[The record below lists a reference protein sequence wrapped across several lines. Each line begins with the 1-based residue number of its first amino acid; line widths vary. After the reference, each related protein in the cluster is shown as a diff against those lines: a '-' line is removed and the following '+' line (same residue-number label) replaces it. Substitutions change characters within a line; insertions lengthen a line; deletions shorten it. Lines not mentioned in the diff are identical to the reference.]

1 MHDFLYPDAPGHL
14 WRKACRYLEPTEAEA
29 ELLRR
34 GGMSPRGVERGQS
47 AQRMGEPVRVMQVV
61 RRGAFLEQRV
71 TRDGRRQIQRVIM
84 PGDLIGTHDLALR
97 THTADVYAVTEAE
110 VVVVPRS
117 IVSESTD
124 TRLARLFYAF
134 RMVEQAIMADRMQT
148 VARADGETRLLHFLL
163 ELNAR
168 QRLTCPMVENAVW
181 LPLTQSDLGDALGL
195 TNVYV
200 SKLMGALRRQ
210 DVIELRGEMLTLRDR
225 EALAQRLGF
234 EDRYA
239 SIDPEWL
246 MPSPAATHASSA
258 RPRGFAASTPA
269 E

>member
-1 MHDFLYPDAPGHL
+1 MHDFLEPDMPGHL
-14 WRKACRYLEPTEAEA
+14 WRKVVAYLEPTEAETA
-29 ELLRR
+29 LLSRTSTGERPVAR
-34 GGMSPRGVERGQS
+34 GEVVQRIGER
-47 AQRMGEPVRVMQVV
+47 VRAMHVV
-61 RRGAFLEQRV
+61 KSGAFLEQRV
-71 TRDGRRQIQRVIM
+71 TRDGRRQIQRVIL

-97 THTADVYAVTEAE
+97 QHTADVHAITDGE
-110 VVVVPRS
+110 VVDVPRS
-117 IVSESTD
+117 IVSESAD

-168 QRLTCPMVENAVW
+168 QRLTCPMVGDNVW
-181 LPLTQSDLGDALGL
+181 LPLTQSDVGDALGL

-200 SKLMGALRRQ
+200 SKLMGALRRR
-210 DVIELRGEMLTLRDR
+210 DAVELRGDMVRLTNRDELC
-225 EALAQRLGF
+225 EALGF

-239 SIDPEWL
+239 SVDPEWL
-246 MPSPAATHASSA
+246 MPTPVPPRERVGLNPA
-258 RPRGFAASTPA
+258 PVPA

>member
-34 GGMSPRGVERGQS
+34 GVALPREVERGRS
-47 AQRMGEPVRVMQVV
+47 VQRMGEPVRVMQVV
-61 RRGAFLEQRV
+61 QRGAFLEQRV
-71 TRDGRRQIQRVIM
+71 TRDGRRQIQRVIL
-84 PGDLIGTHDLALR
+84 PGDMIGTHDLALT
-97 THTADVYAVTEAE
+97 THTADVHAVTDA
-110 VVVVPRS
+110 VVVDVPRS

-168 QRLTCPMVENAVW
+168 QRLTCPMVADAVW

-200 SKLMGALRRQ
+200 SKLMGALRRRE
-210 DVIELRGEMLTLRDR
+210 VIEARGEMLVLRQRD
-225 EALAQRLGF
+225 ALSENLGF

-246 MPSPAATHASSA
+246 MPSPSAMREPTRIRDLPASAA
-258 RPRGFAASTPA
+258 A